1 MLMAIRR
8 KIAVALRS
16 WQAGGFPSNLVTASP
31 SKQAALDI
39 FKGEWA
45 SKIPI
50 DGLEAGCAPLF
61 DDERLRKFLDREG
74 VGGLDTLELGPLEA
88 GHSYMLEK
96 AGAGSILAIEA
107 NTRAYLK
114 CLVVKELLGLEKV
127 RFLLGDIFGF
137 MEEDSRQYDLALAYG
152 IMYHL
157 RDPQKMFQLL
167 SKRVKKGGRVL
178 LWTHYWTETVE
189 AECPTL
195 KGHFTS
201 TRSVRLPGG
210 AEVQLHRHEY
220 GSSIFN
226 KGFFGGNAADSEW
239 MTRQGILE
247 VAKECGFEVEI
258 DEDLNHHNGPSILA
272 SFRRI

>member
-1 MLMAIRR
+1 MLKSVRR

-31 SKQAALDI
+31 NKQSALDI
-39 FKGEWA
+39 FRGEWA
-45 SKIPI
+45 SKLPI
-50 DGLEAGCAPLF
+50 DGLQAGGAPLF
-61 DDERLRKFLDREG
+61 DDERLRKFLDQEG
-74 VGGLDTLELGPLEA
+74 VAGKRVIELGPLEG

-96 AGAGSILAIEA
+96 AGAESVLAIEA

-114 CLVVKELLGLEKV
+114 CLIVKEIMELKNV
-127 RFLLGDIFGF
+127 KFLLGDIYGH
-137 MEEDSRQYDLALAYG
+137 MEQDRSEYDLALAYG

-167 SKRVKKGGRVL
+167 SPLVKKGGRVL
-178 LWTHYWTETVE
+178 LWTHYWKETIE
-189 AECPTL
+189 ADCPTL
-195 KGHFTS
+195 KGRFS
-201 TRSVRLPGG
+201 SVRRVKLPGG
-210 AEVQLHRHEY
+210 TEVELHRHEY

-226 KGFFGGNAADSEW
+226 KGFFGGNAAYSEW
-239 MTRQGILE
+239 MTRPGILA

-258 DEDLNHHNGPSILA
+258 DDDLDHHNGPSILA